1 MAKTSPLFLGIAVV
15 LLILASCNE
24 DGPAEK
30 ASCAVCNISEQTNIQ
45 ISGDLTIVDFT
56 ESLQNDASNDLISYD
71 FYGDPSTNF
80 NFIIQLQSGW
90 KLTIELFDDNSGNP
104 WIQVG
109 QGFNAY
115 PGKDLKVYDRYTRIS
130 LTKGSESL
138 GYSTNPGSGIAPTT
152 LFGVFKVTMLTE
164 NEIQGRLRDLVLY
177 KVGSPAATLNIDGT
191 FVGAVTYQPEFD

>member
-1 MAKTSPLFLGIAVV
+1 MAKTRSLLLGITAV
-15 LLILASCNE
+15 LLILASCND
-24 DGPAEK
+24 DGPVEQV
-30 ASCAVCNISEQTNIQ
+30 SCAVCNVSEQTNIQ

-90 KLTIELFDDNSGNP
+90 KLTIELFDDNGGNP
-104 WIQVG
+104 WTQVG

-115 PGKDLKVYDRYTRIS
+115 PGKDLNEFDRYAQIS

-138 GYSTNPGSGIAPTT
+138 GYSTNPGSGIAPATH
-152 LFGVFKVTMLTE
+152 FGVFKVTMLTE
-164 NEIQGRLRDLVLY
+164 NEIQGRLRDLMLY
-177 KVGSPAATLNIDGT
+177 KVGSPSATLNINGT
-191 FVGAVTYQPEFD
+191 FVGAVTYQ